1 MISRL
6 PRLAVIV
13 IFLVLACAAFSFAQ
27 QPAEIRSAD
36 TQIISEIRDH
46 NQLMPNL
53 EYLSDIIGPRL
64 TGSEQQNA
72 ASRWA
77 EQRFRDYGLTNV
89 HQEKWVI
96 KHSWERGTARAKI
109 VAPVSRNIAIVSA
122 GWSPS
127 TNGVLQGP
135 IVYVNATS
143 VAELQRY
150 RGRLGGA
157 ITILETPRQVD
168 SPYLIVHA
176 PVAFPLTEP
185 VIPERKE
192 VTAPEPFYKLR
203 AKFLKEQGV
212 TAILRDSANP
222 HNLMRMSNASDGDYG
237 PGLMPTAFLTHEDYC
252 LIWRLLDRGAV
263 KVELE
268 ISNSFST
275 GPVETSNTVAEIRGE
290 EKPNEIVILGAHLD
304 SWDLASGSSDDGT
317 GVVTVLEAARA
328 LAKLSLRPKRTI
340 RFVLFT
346 GEEQGEI
353 GSHHYVEAH
362 RDELPNISAVLV
374 NDTGASRV
382 VAIGLHESYADVE
395 AVLRIL
401 APLSGTLNLL
411 EPKISRTFGSDYA
424 AFNEVGVPGFSCIGD
439 WPEYAATQHTQSDT
453 FEKVSRD
460 AITQAAQLMAG
471 WAFNTA
477 QYPTLLPRAAEQ

>member
-1 MISRL
+1 MTSRM
-6 PRLAVIV
+6 PRLGLITICV
-13 IFLVLACAAFSFAQ
+13 VLACAAFSLAQ
-27 QPAEIRSAD
+27 QTVRSVD
-36 TQIISEIRDH
+36 TQIISEIQDH
-46 NQLMPNL
+46 SQLMPNL
-53 EYLSDIIGPRL
+53 EYLSDFIGPRL
-64 TGSEQQNA
+64 TGSQQQIA

-77 EQRFRDYGLTNV
+77 EQRFREYGLTNV
-89 HQEKWVI
+89 HQEKWTI

-109 VAPVSRNIAIVSA
+109 VAPVSRNITIVSA

-127 TNGVLQGP
+127 TNGVVQGP
-135 IVYVNATS
+135 IVYINATS
-143 VAELQRY
+143 TAELQKY
-150 RGRLGGA
+150 SGRLSGA
-157 ITILETPRQVD
+157 IAILELPRQVD
-168 SPYLIVHA
+168 SPYMIVHA

-185 VIPERKE
+185 VTPER
-192 VTAPEPFYKLR
+192 PDPFYKLR
-203 AKFLKEQGV
+203 VKFLKDQGV

-222 HNLMRMSNASDGDYG
+222 HNLMRMFNASDGDYG
-237 PGLMPTAFLTHEDYC
+237 PGPLPTAFLTHEDYC
-252 LIWRLLDRGAV
+252 LVWRLLDRGTV

-268 ISNSFST
+268 ISNSFSAAP
-275 GPVETSNTVAEIRGE
+275 GETSNTVAEIRGE
-290 EKPNEIVILGAHLD
+290 EKPDEIVILGAHLD
-304 SWDLASGSSDDGT
+304 SWDLGSGASDDGT

-328 LAKLSLRPKRTI
+328 LAKLNLQPKRTI

-353 GSHHYVEAH
+353 GSHKYVEAH

-382 VAIGLHESYADVE
+382 IAIGIHQNYADVA
-395 AVLRIL
+395 AVIRLL
-401 APLSGTLNLL
+401 APISGRLNLL

-439 WPEYAATQHTQSDT
+439 WPEYAAIEHTQSDT
-453 FEKVSRD
+453 FEKVSGN

-477 QYPTLLPRAAEQ
+477 QYPTLLPRATEQ